1 MTASKILL
9 VEDERIPAFNLQ
21 QRLRKLGYDVPS
33 IVPSGAEALAL
44 IERQRPDM
52 VLMDIHIEGDID
64 GIETASRIPPEW
76 MIPVIY
82 LTAYSEEATLQRA
95 AATKPYGYL
104 LKPFSERELHATIQM
119 ALQRHATELAL
130 RQREADLERS
140 REDFRFLFASNPLP
154 MWVFDLRTLSF
165 LDVNEAA
172 VTAYGYTRE
181 EFLHMTIAQIRP
193 AEEIPKIWDFMKPET
208 PPYLAAQNWR
218 HLRKD
223 GKTIE
228 VDVFSYALPFEGHS
242 ARITVAIDVT
252 QRNRAEEQ
260 LRQSQ
265 KMEAVGQLTSGVAHD
280 FNNLLTIIQGNLEL
294 IGERLP
300 AEPVIS
306 AMISDALG
314 ASERGASLTR
324 RLLAFSR
331 QQTLEPRTISLHQL
345 IADLMVL
352 LRRTLDE
359 TIVLDAIVAPDLW
372 HVRIDPS
379 QLENALLNLAVN
391 ARDAMPDG
399 GKLTIEAFNA
409 LLDADYAAQ
418 NPEVAPGEHVLVAVS
433 DTGFGMAPEVAARAF
448 EPFFTTKSIG
458 RGTGL
463 GLSMVFG
470 FVRQS
475 GGHVKIYSEVGRG
488 TSIKLYLPRAMT
500 ELDARVANDE
510 ADVPH
515 LSKGETVLVVEDD
528 DGLRKMALTMLA
540 GLGYRTR
547 EAADGP
553 QAMEEIGRAGR
564 IDLLLTDVVLPKGM
578 NGPAIAG
585 AAQQLRPGLKVLY
598 MSGYTRDAIVHNG
611 VLDRGVQLIMK
622 PFHKAELAAK
632 VRKVLDAVG

>member
-1 MTASKILL
+1 MAEPKILL

-33 IVPSGAEALAL
+33 IVPSGTEALML
-44 IERQRPDM
+44 IEQQRPDM
-52 VLMDIHIEGDID
+52 VLMDIHIEGDLD

-140 REDFRFLFASNPLP
+140 REDFRFLFANNPLP
-154 MWVFDLRTLSF
+154 MWVFDLETLAF

-172 VTAYGYTRE
+172 VTTYGYARE
-181 EFLHMTIAQIRP
+181 EFLGMTITQIRP
-193 AEEIPKIWDFMKPET
+193 AEDIPKIQDLLTSKAPHHS
-208 PPYLAAQNWR
+208 AQNWR
-218 HLRKD
+218 HLRKN
-223 GKTIE
+223 GKIIE
-228 VDVFSYALPFEGHS
+228 VDVFSYALTFDGRP
-242 ARITVAIDVT
+242 ARITVAVDVT

-280 FNNLLTIIQGNLEL
+280 FNNLLTIVQGNLEL

-300 AEPVIS
+300 PDPAIS
-306 AMISDALG
+306 NMMSDALG
-314 ASERGASLTR
+314 ASERGAMLTR
-324 RLLAFSR
+324 RLLAYSR

-345 IADLMVL
+345 VADLMAL

-359 TIVLDAIVAPDLW
+359 TIALDAILAPDLW
-372 HVRIDPS
+372 HVRIDPG

-391 ARDAMPDG
+391 ARDAMPNG
-399 GKLTIEAFNA
+399 GKLTIEAFNTF
-409 LLDADYAAQ
+409 LDADYAAQ
-418 NPEVAPGEHVLVAVS
+418 NPEITPGEHVLVAVT
-433 DTGFGMAPEVAARAF
+433 DTGTGMPPEVVVRAF
-448 EPFFTTKSIG
+448 EPFFTTKAVG

-475 GGHVKIYSEVGRG
+475 GGHIKIYSEIGRG
-488 TSIKLYLPRAMT
+488 TSIKLYLPRAT
-500 ELDARVANDE
+500 TALDVPIAND
-510 ADVPH
+510 AGVTPY
-515 LSKGETVLVVEDD
+515 LAKGETVLVVEDD

-540 GLGYRTR
+540 GLGYRTL

-553 QAMEEIGRAGR
+553 QAMEHIARAGGV
-564 IDLLLTDVVLPKGM
+564 DLLLTDVVLPKGM
-578 NGPAIAG
+578 NGPAIAN
-585 AAQQLRPGLKVLY
+585 AARQVRPGLKVLY
-598 MSGYTRDAIVHNG
+598 MSGYTRDTIVHNG
-611 VLDRGVQLIMK
+611 ILDEGVHLIMK
-622 PFHKAELAAK
+622 PFHKAELAVK
-632 VRKVLDAVG
+632 VRKVLDAAG

>member
-1 MTASKILL
+1 
-9 VEDERIPAFNLQ
+9 
-21 QRLRKLGYDVPS
+21 
-33 IVPSGAEALAL
+33 
-44 IERQRPDM
+44 
-52 VLMDIHIEGDID
+52 MDIHIEGDID

-140 REDFRFLFASNPLP
+140 REGFRFLFANNPLP
-154 MWVFDLRTLSF
+154 MWVFDVQTLSF

-172 VTAYGYTRE
+172 VAAYGYTRQ
-181 EFLHMTIAQIRP
+181 EFLSMTIAQIRP
-193 AEEIPKIWDFMKPET
+193 EEDLPKVWDFLTPEA
-208 PPYLAAQNWR
+208 PPYLSVQNWR

-223 GKTIE
+223 GRGIE
-228 VDVFSYALPFEGHS
+228 VDVFSYAVSFEGHH
-242 ARITVAIDVT
+242 ARITVAVDVT

-300 AEPVIS
+300 ADPVMS
-306 AMISDALG
+306 TMMSDALG
-314 ASERGASLTR
+314 ASERGATLTR
-324 RLLAFSR
+324 RLLAYSR

-345 IADLMVL
+345 VADLMVL

-359 TIVLDAIVAPDLW
+359 TITPNAIIPADLW
-372 HVRIDPS
+372 YVRIDPG

-391 ARDAMPDG
+391 ARDAMPSG
-399 GKLTIEAFNA
+399 GKLTIEAFNTV
-409 LLDADYAAQ
+409 LDADYTTQ
-418 NPEVAPGEHVLVAVS
+418 NPDATPGEYVLVAVS
-433 DTGFGMAPEVAARAF
+433 DTGTGMPPDVVARAF
-448 EPFFTTKSIG
+448 EPFFTTKAVG

-475 GGHVKIYSEVGRG
+475 GGHIKIYSEVGRG
-488 TSIKLYLPRAMT
+488 TTIKLYLPRAIT
-500 ELDARVANDE
+500 KLDVHVANDE
-510 ADVPH
+510 SITPH
-515 LSKGETVLVVEDD
+515 LSQGEAVLVIEDD
-528 DGLRKMALTMLA
+528 DSLRKMALTMLA
-540 GLGYRTR
+540 GLGYRTL

-553 QAMEEIGRAGR
+553 QAMEKIASAGR

-578 NGPAIAG
+578 NGPAIAK
-585 AAQQLRPGLKVLY
+585 AAQQVRPGLKVLY

-611 VLDRGVQLIMK
+611 ILDEGVHLIMK

-632 VRKVLDAVG
+632 VRKVLDTAG

>member
-1 MTASKILL
+1 MAAPKILL

-33 IVPSGAEALAL
+33 IVPSGAEALVL
-44 IERQRPDM
+44 IEQQRPDM

-64 GIETASRIPPEW
+64 GIETAGRIPPEW

-130 RQREADLERS
+130 RQREAELERS
-140 REDFRFLFASNPLP
+140 QEDFRFLFASNPLP
-154 MWVFDLRTLSF
+154 MWVCDLETLGF

-172 VTAYGYTRE
+172 VAAYGYSRD
-181 EFLHMTIAQIRP
+181 EFLRMTITQIRP
-193 AEEIPKIWDFMKPET
+193 PEEVARIRDFPLSDA
-208 PPYLAAQNWR
+208 PAYLAVQNWR

-223 GKTIE
+223 GKIIE
-228 VDVFSYALPFEGHS
+228 VDVFSYALSFEGRR

-252 QRNRAEEQ
+252 QRNRAEQQ

-294 IGERLP
+294 LSERLP
-300 AEPVIS
+300 ADKMIS
-306 AMISDALG
+306 AMLSDALG
-314 ASERGASLTR
+314 ASERGATLTR
-324 RLLAFSR
+324 RLLAYSR

-345 IADLMVL
+345 VGDLMVL

-359 TIVLDAIVAPDLW
+359 TIMLDAIIAPDLW
-372 HVRIDPS
+372 HVRIDPG

-391 ARDAMPDG
+391 ARDAMPNG

-409 LLDADYAAQ
+409 FLDADYAAQ
-418 NPEVAPGEHVLVAVS
+418 NPEMTPGEHVLVAVT
-433 DTGFGMAPEVAARAF
+433 DTGIGMPPDVAARAF
-448 EPFFTTKSIG
+448 EPFFTTKAVG

-475 GGHVKIYSEVGRG
+475 GGHIRIYSEVGRG
-488 TSIKLYLPRAMT
+488 TSIKLYLPRALT
-500 ELDARVANDE
+500 ELDVRVANDKGS
-510 ADVPH
+510 APH
-515 LSKGETVLVVEDD
+515 PARGETVLVVEDD
-528 DGLRKMALTMLA
+528 EGLRKLALTMLA
-540 GLGYRTR
+540 GLGYRTL

-553 QAMEEIGRAGR
+553 QAMEEIGRPGP

-578 NGPAIAG
+578 NGPAIAS
-585 AAQQLRPGLKVLY
+585 AAQQVRHGLKVLY

-611 VLDRGVQLIMK
+611 VLDEGVHLIMK

-632 VRKVLDAVG
+632 VRKALDTTG